1 MALVLV
7 LLAGCSKED
16 NSYYTMEVET
26 LEGWIWIDGIPRAVI
41 RQYEQPL
48 FKTTTVVV
56 QSGRYTTRIYFSRN
70 GVGIESYFVPQFER
84 DTIELVVYLD

>member
-56 QSGRYTTRIYFSRN
+56 QSGKHRTDVYLSRN
-70 GVGIESYFVPQFER
+70 GVGIGSYFVKPFDR